1 VSELRPISSLD
12 WRGGG
17 AAPERDLILRNATVL
32 DPRAGIEG
40 PHDVVIREGRV
51 AELAA
56 PGAGDAPDS
65 EVVDA
70 DGLHAVPAFFD
81 PHVHLRTPGREDEE
95 DIETGSR
102 AAAAGGYCGLLA
114 MANTE
119 PPVDTPAQIE
129 SLRERAQADASLPAG
144 FLATL
149 TRGMRGDE
157 LTDMAELAEAGA
169 AGFSDDGLP
178 VRSARVMRRAL
189 QYQALVG
196 AQIALH
202 EEDPELSGKGVMHE
216 GEVSALLG
224 MEGVPAVSESTMIA
238 RDAALAAYE
247 GARIHVQHLS
257 ARESVEVVAAAKQAG
272 VALTCEATPHHLVLT
287 DEDVR
292 SLDARFKMNPPLR
305 SEDDRRAL
313 VEAVKSGLIDCIAT
327 DHAPHSPDE
336 KEVPFEQAAMG
347 VTGLETA
354 FAAIYTELVVPGVL
368 ELATV
373 VERMSAGAAPFGFE
387 LPGLAPGSEA
397 NVALLDL
404 EAEWEPGAD
413 GWESRSAN
421 SCFAGRKLRGRPLMT
436 VAAGHVAFRQR
447 SFAMGVA

>member
-1 VSELRPISSLD
+1 VSEPRAISGLD
-12 WRGGG
+12 WRGAG

-40 PHDVVIREGRV
+40 PHDIVIRGGEV

-56 PGAGDAPDS
+56 PGAGSAADA
-65 EVVDA
+65 EVVEA
-70 DGLHAVPAFFD
+70 EGLHAVPAFFD

-95 DIETGSR
+95 DIETGTR
-102 AAAAGGYCGLLA
+102 AAGAGGYCGLLA

-119 PPVDTPAQIE
+119 PPVDTPGAIE
-129 SLRERAQADASLPAG
+129 SLRERAGSDASLPTG
-144 FLATL
+144 FLATV
-149 TRGMRGDE
+149 TRGMRGEE
-157 LTDMAELAEAGA
+157 LTDMVELAEAGA
-169 AGFSDDGLP
+169 VGFSDDGLP
-178 VRSARVMRRAL
+178 ITSARVLRRAL
-189 QYQALVG
+189 QYQVLAG

-224 MEGVPAVSESTMIA
+224 MEGVPSVSESTMIA
-238 RDAALAAYE
+238 RDAAVAAYE

-257 ARESVEVVAAAKQAG
+257 ARESVEAVAAAKQAG
-272 VALTCEATPHHLVLT
+272 VAITCEATPHHLTLT
-287 DEDVR
+287 DEEVR
-292 SLDARFKMNPPLR
+292 SLDARFKMNPSLR
-305 SEDDRRAL
+305 AEVDRQAL
-313 VEAVKSGLIDCIAT
+313 IEGVNSGVIDCIAT

-336 KEVPFEQAAMG
+336 KEVPFEQAALG

-354 FAAIYTELVVPGVL
+354 FAAIHTDLVLPGHL
-368 ELATV
+368 SLATV
-373 VERMSAGAAPFGFE
+373 VERMSAGAAAFGFA
-387 LPGLAPGSEA
+387 LPGLAPGDQA

-436 VAAGHVAFRQR
+436 VVAGQVAYRQR